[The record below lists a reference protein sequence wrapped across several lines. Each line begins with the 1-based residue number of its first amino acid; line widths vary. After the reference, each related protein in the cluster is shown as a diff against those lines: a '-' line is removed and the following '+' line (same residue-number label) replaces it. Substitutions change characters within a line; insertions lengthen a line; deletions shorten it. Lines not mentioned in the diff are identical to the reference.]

1 MKHKDL
7 LKKKLAALSSVAISG
22 VLLGSFL
29 YPLPPE
35 KRTTLEKE
43 TVRDL
48 APSSPI
54 RTHRV
59 PLSTQAP
66 SRPTTPVRKVI
77 SISSKNEPDGLSA
90 AMRNLPLSQAY
101 STLYAVVSQTGKSR
115 DQKDALEIIA
125 TGSDLDP
132 TLRGLALWG
141 LARIGELDASRLAL
155 ASGTPPEAQRTA
167 IEMLRRHGS
176 KVDVSTLLRV
186 AARSEDF
193 SVRESALRAGF
204 DSDPHGAMPVVFQT
218 LAEDN
223 PLELR
228 LAALEMLAEHPEPE
242 ALELVLSF
250 RSDRHPN
257 RGALHQA
264 RALLSLRSVDP
275 HRVDESLE
283 ELSQQGNLDDEVR
296 AEIVRMR
303 RNVALGGYELH
314 PCSQQ
319 GH

>member
-223 PLELR
+223 S
-228 LAALEMLAEHPEPE
+228 A
-242 ALELVLSF
+242 
-250 RSDRHPN
+250 
-257 RGALHQA
+257 GK
-264 RALLSLRSVDP
+264 
-275 HRVDESLE
+275 
-283 ELSQQGNLDDEVR
+283 
-296 AEIVRMR
+296 
-303 RNVALGGYELH
+303 
-314 PCSQQ
+314 
-319 GH
+319 